1 MIVFFRLSALRVT
14 VFSPELNYE
23 HLKKNIVKIKEFES
37 IFEILSGAVTVFQKF
52 LLANFFSCVFSQSEP
67 KILSV
72 TVFHWRSDGK
82 KLLS

>member
-1 MIVFFRLSALRVT
+1 MTVFLENVT
-14 VFSPELNYE
+14 VFRFSKIAKIKPTLRE
-23 HLKKNIVKIKEFES
+23 KNTVKIKEFES

-52 LLANFFSCVFSQSEP
+52 LVANFFSCVFSQSEP